1 LLSSQLTDVIVE
13 MASNIM
19 LVDDH
24 ILWMSQKEEKACTSI
39 VRSLEKI
46 AAHTLSSNSQHMAVV
61 SGGPGGA
68 AWRWGAQ
75 GEGGGGWATGAG
87 SLPMLGVSG
96 HTGVLYPCWEGL
108 CLCQGVSGHARA
120 DGHPVIA
127 VPGRIHATSP
137 SRRTW

>member
-1 LLSSQLTDVIVE
+1 

-61 SGGPGGA
+61 SPAGARAGGSA
-68 AWRWGAQ
+68 CA
-75 GEGGGGWATGAG
+75 GGGLCPSQG
-87 SLPMLGVSG
+87 
-96 HTGVLYPCWEGL
+96 GL
-108 CLCQGVSGHARA
+108 CPCRG
-120 DGHPVIA
+120 
-127 VPGRIHATSP
+127 
-137 SRRTW
+137 

>member
-1 LLSSQLTDVIVE
+1 

-61 SGGPGGA
+61 SPDGA
-68 AWRWGAQ
+68 RVG
-75 GEGGGGWATGAG
+75 
-87 SLPMLGVSG
+87 
-96 HTGVLYPCWEGL
+96 GL
-108 CLCQGVSGHARA
+108 CSCQGGLC
-120 DGHPVIA
+120 
-127 VPGRIHATSP
+127 P
-137 SRRTW
+137 SQGGLCPCRG

>member
-1 LLSSQLTDVIVE
+1 

-61 SGGPGGA
+61 SPHGARAGGSAHP
-68 AWRWGAQ
+68 R
-75 GEGGGGWATGAG
+75 
-87 SLPMLGVSG
+87 GVS
-96 HTGVLYPCWEGL
+96 
-108 CLCQGVSGHARA
+108 ARA
-120 DGHPVIA
+120 GADGRPM
-127 VPGRIHATSP
+127 PSRTHATSP
-137 SRRTW
+137 LRRTW

>member
-1 LLSSQLTDVIVE
+1 

-61 SGGPGGA
+61 SPDRARAGGSARARG
-68 AWRWGAQ
+68 
-75 GEGGGGWATGAG
+75 
-87 SLPMLGVSG
+87 
-96 HTGVLYPCWEGL
+96 GL
-108 CLCQGVSGHARA
+108 CPSQRGLCPCRG
-120 DGHPVIA
+120 
-127 VPGRIHATSP
+127 
-137 SRRTW
+137 

>member
-1 LLSSQLTDVIVE
+1 MFAAGDGGSSLRSHLLSSQLTDVIVE

-61 SGGPGGA
+61 SGGKGGLPGDGGL
-68 AWRWGAQ
+68 RGQ
-75 GEGGGGWATGAG
+75 EEGVGLLVWD
-87 SLPMLGVSG
+87 
-96 HTGVLYPCWEGL
+96 L
-108 CLCQGVSGHARA
+108 CLCQEISLGGSL
-120 DGHPVIA
+120 PVTGGLC
-127 VPGRIHATSP
+127 P
-137 SRRTW
+137 